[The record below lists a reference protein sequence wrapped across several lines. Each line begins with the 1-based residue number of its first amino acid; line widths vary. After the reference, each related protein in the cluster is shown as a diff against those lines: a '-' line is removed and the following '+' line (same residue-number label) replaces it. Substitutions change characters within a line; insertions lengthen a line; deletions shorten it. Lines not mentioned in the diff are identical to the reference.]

1 MFEMKTKK
9 VNTDELKFGESGLV
23 CVIVQDYESGEVLL
37 QSYMNRECVD
47 KTFAS
52 GYVYYY
58 DPASGLPRKKGEA
71 SGNTQ
76 KVVTAF
82 LDDDKDCLLL
92 KVRQKGFACHT
103 GTYTCFAEQIKGE
116 DNEIGGEMFGK
127 LQRIVEERKKN
138 PEEGSYTSF
147 LFARG
152 IDKIAKKAGEE
163 AVELVIAS
171 KNDDNSKVVA
181 EAADFLYHMMV
192 LLAEKGVKLSEVCSE
207 LYKRNK

>member
-9 VNTDELKFGESGLV
+9 VNTDELKFGENGLV
-23 CVIVQDYESGEVLL
+23 CVIAQDYESGEVLL

-147 LFARG
+147 FCLPAASTRSPRRRG
-152 IDKIAKKAGEE
+152 RRRW
-163 AVELVIAS
+163 S
-171 KNDDNSKVVA
+171 
-181 EAADFLYHMMV
+181 
-192 LLAEKGVKLSEVCSE
+192 LSSHPKTTTIPKWSR
-207 LYKRNK
+207 KRRISSII

>member
-1 MFEMKTKK
+1 MFETKTKK

-23 CVIVQDYESGEVLL
+23 CVIAQDYESGEVLL

-92 KVRQKGFACHT
+92 KVRKKGFACHT

-138 PEEGSYTSF
+138 PDYQAGLCIRKVFSDFPCIGQRDCLSG
-147 LFARG
+147 G
-152 IDKIAKKAGEE
+152 IEYP
-163 AVELVIAS
+163 VRWRRQLHVI
-171 KNDDNSKVVA
+171 KRQ
-181 EAADFLYHMMV
+181 
-192 LLAEKGVKLSEVCSE
+192 GCSTKHHRFPICLRE
-207 LYKRNK
+207 RRD

>member
-1 MFEMKTKK
+1 MVEMRAKR
-9 VNTDELKFGESGLV
+9 VNADELKFDEKGL
-23 CVIVQDYESGEVLL
+23 IAAIAQDYESGEVLM
-37 QSYMNRECVD
+37 QAFMNREAVE
-47 KTFAS
+47 KTFETGYAHYYSRSRAS
-52 GYVYYY
+52 
-58 DPASGLPRKKGEA
+58 LWKKGET

-76 KVVTAF
+76 KVITAY
-82 LDDDKDCLLL
+82 LDCDKDCILL
-92 KVRQKGFACHT
+92 KVRQKGVACHT
-103 GTYTCFAEQIKGE
+103 GMYSCFSQQVKGDE
-116 DNEIGGEMFGK
+116 NEIGAEMFGK
-127 LQRIVEERKKN
+127 LQRIVEDRKKN

-171 KNDDNSKVVA
+171 KNDDKGEVIG

>member
-1 MFEMKTKK
+1 MKTKK
-9 VNTDELKFGESGLV
+9 VNTDELKFGENGLV
-23 CVIVQDYESGEVLL
+23 CVIAQDYESGEVLL

-92 KVRQKGFACHT
+92 KVRQKGLRLPYGDIYVLCGA
-103 GTYTCFAEQIKGE
+103 
-116 DNEIGGEMFGK
+116 D
-127 LQRIVEERKKN
+127 QRRGQRNRRRNVRQASAHCGRKKKN

>member
-1 MFEMKTKK
+1 MFETKTKK

-23 CVIVQDYESGEVLL
+23 CVIAQDYESGEVLL

-116 DNEIGGEMFGK
+116 DNEIGG
-127 LQRIVEERKKN
+127 
-138 PEEGSYTSF
+138 
-147 LFARG
+147 
-152 IDKIAKKAGEE
+152 
-163 AVELVIAS
+163 
-171 KNDDNSKVVA
+171 
-181 EAADFLYHMMV
+181 V
-192 LLAEKGVKLSEVCSE
+192 LLEASFSALWKKEKRTPKKGPIQAFCLPAASTRSPRRRGKRRWSLSSRPKTTTIPKWSR
-207 LYKRNK
+207 KRRISSII

>member
-23 CVIVQDYESGEVLL
+23 CVIAQDYESGEVLL

-127 LQRIVEERKKN
+127 LQRIVEERKKE
-138 PEEGSYTSF
+138 PRRRVLYKLFVCPRHRQDRQEGGGGGGGACHRVQKRRQFQSGRGSGGFPLSYDGASGGKG
-147 LFARG
+147 R
-152 IDKIAKKAGEE
+152 E
-163 AVELVIAS
+163 AVRG
-171 KNDDNSKVVA
+171 
-181 EAADFLYHMMV
+181 V
-192 LLAEKGVKLSEVCSE
+192 LGAL
-207 LYKRNK
+207 

>member
-23 CVIVQDYESGEVLL
+23 CVIAQDYESGEVLL

-92 KVRQKGFACHT
+92 KVHLGISNPN
-103 GTYTCFAEQIKGE
+103 CFCRPKV
-116 DNEIGGEMFGK
+116 
-127 LQRIVEERKKN
+127 RI
-138 PEEGSYTSF
+138 
-147 LFARG
+147 A
-152 IDKIAKKAGEE
+152 
-163 AVELVIAS
+163 
-171 KNDDNSKVVA
+171 
-181 EAADFLYHMMV
+181 
-192 LLAEKGVKLSEVCSE
+192 
-207 LYKRNK
+207 

>member
-1 MFEMKTKK
+1 MVEMKAKR
-9 VNTDELKFGESGLV
+9 VNADELKFDEKGL
-23 CVIVQDYESGEVLL
+23 IAAIAQDYESGEVLM
-37 QSYMNRECVD
+37 QAFMNREAVE
-47 KTFAS
+47 KTFETGYAHYYSRSRAS
-52 GYVYYY
+52 
-58 DPASGLPRKKGEA
+58 LWKKGET

-76 KVVTAF
+76 KVITAY
-82 LDDDKDCLLL
+82 LDCDKDCILL
-92 KVRQKGFACHT
+92 KVRQKGVACHT
-103 GTYTCFAEQIKGE
+103 GMYSCFSQQVKGDE
-116 DNEIGGEMFGK
+116 NEIGAEMFGK
-127 LQRIVEERKKN
+127 LQRIVEDRKKN

-152 IDKIAKKAGEE
+152 IDKIAKKAGEV

-171 KNDDNSKVVA
+171 KNDDKGEVIG

>member
-9 VNTDELKFGESGLV
+9 VNTDELKFGENGLV
-23 CVIVQDYESGEVLL
+23 CVIAQDYESGEVLL

-103 GTYTCFAEQIKGE
+103 GRRWFACPKNQKNISALTLNSEKVT
-116 DNEIGGEMFGK
+116 GK
-127 LQRIVEERKKN
+127 YRLKNFKK
-138 PEEGSYTSF
+138 S
-147 LFARG
+147 
-152 IDKIAKKAGEE
+152 
-163 AVELVIAS
+163 
-171 KNDDNSKVVA
+171 
-181 EAADFLYHMMV
+181 
-192 LLAEKGVKLSEVCSE
+192 
-207 LYKRNK
+207 

>member
-9 VNTDELKFGESGLV
+9 VNTDELKFGENGLV
-23 CVIVQDYESGEVLL
+23 CVIAQDYESGEVLL

-152 IDKIAKKAGEE
+152 IDKIAKKAGEGRRW
-163 AVELVIAS
+163 S
-171 KNDDNSKVVA
+171 
-181 EAADFLYHMMV
+181 
-192 LLAEKGVKLSEVCSE
+192 LSSHPKTTTIPKWSR
-207 LYKRNK
+207 KRRISSII